1 VGADTRPAVARR
13 RRLLERVARIREG
26 EVGAAL
32 WSAAYFFCL
41 LCSYYILRPV
51 RDEMGVAGGVE
62 RLPWLFTG
70 TFVAMAAVVPVFG
83 ALASRYPCRT
93 LLPVVYGFFIANIL
107 GLFALLRSGLGPGW
121 APGVFFVWLSVF
133 NLFVVSVF
141 WSFMADLWRDEQ
153 ARRLFGFIA
162 AGGSAGAIVGPALTT
177 AIVGLIGPV
186 NLLPV
191 AAAVLAG
198 ALICIS
204 RLRRWAAGRVAAAPA
219 APLARPAEEALG
231 GGVLDGVTL
240 ILRSRYLLGICLFLA
255 LSTTLATFVY
265 FQQAH
270 IVRASFDDPG
280 RRTALFALIDL
291 AVNTLT
297 IGAQLFL
304 TGHLVARLGLPRT
317 LALLPALTL
326 VGFAALGLAPALTV
340 LVAFQVA
347 RRAAQ
352 YGVASPAR
360 EILFTVVT
368 REEKYKSKNFIDTV
382 VYRGGDAF
390 SGWAFAGLAAL
401 GIGLT
406 GIALIALPLAAA
418 WIAIALYLG
427 RRQEGLRGA
436 RVPAAG
442 VGWEV
447 VSR

>member
-1 VGADTRPAVARR
+1 
-13 RRLLERVARIREG
+13 
-26 EVGAAL
+26 
-32 WSAAYFFCL
+32 
-41 LCSYYILRPV
+41 V

-70 TFVAMAAVVPVFG
+70 TLVAMAAAVPVFG
-83 ALASRYPCRT
+83 ALASRYPRRT

-107 GLFALLRSGLGPGW
+107 GLFALLRSGLAAEW

-141 WSFMADLWRDEQ
+141 WSFMVDLWGDEP

-177 AIVGLIGPV
+177 AVVGLIGPV

-198 ALICIS
+198 ALICIA
-204 RLRRWAAGRVAAAPA
+204 RLRRRAVAGAAAPA
-219 APLARPAEEALG
+219 AALAPPEGEALG
-231 GGVLDGVTL
+231 GGVLGGVTL
-240 ILRSRYLLGICLFLA
+240 VLRSRYLLGICLFIA

-270 IVRASFDDPG
+270 IVRARFDDPG
-280 RRTALFALIDL
+280 RRLALFALIDL

-297 IGAQLFL
+297 IGAQLLL

-352 YGVASPAR
+352 YGVANPAR

-368 REEKYKSKNFIDTV
+368 REEKYKSKNFIDTF
-382 VYRGGDAF
+382 VYRGGDAL
-390 SGWAFAGLAAL
+390 SGWAFAGLVAL

-406 GIALIALPLAAA
+406 GIALVALPLAAA

-427 RRQEGLRGA
+427 RRQEGLGGA
-436 RVPAAG
+436 RVPGAG